1 MRTFG
6 GFKSGDRF
14 FHGELRGDD
23 VHVLAKPYWV
33 EVQPTGQVLPL
44 ATLHIDLPVAPS
56 KLMAVGLNYAD
67 HIAEMKRT
75 PLGTPLIWFKAPSS
89 VLPDNG
95 AIEIAFPEHQTDFEA
110 ELAVVIGKTAKNVAV
125 ERALDFVFGYTIGL
139 DISDRDLQK
148 TEKQFGRSKSFDT
161 YTPIGPFVYADVD
174 VSDVSL
180 ELSQNGELRQS
191 TRTSRMIY
199 SVPEIISFASQS
211 LTLLPGDVILTGTPA
226 GVGPIHDGDQL
237 EAAIENWPVCA
248 IAFRSPSAL
257 RAAVLK
263 KAQLFQL
270 ETLVLHPSSRDI
282 SNDRCDL
289 DARVAEKNE
298 KFCSTRD
305 QFVCDK
311 RKPVSKSN
319 WSVQTPAST
328 MKTLLATCL
337 CTLAFAAISLAQ
349 TSPSAQAPPA
359 AGTNPAA
366 RATTNPA
373 AAQQAPATNV
383 PPGQAAAPGQ
393 PAAQQPA
400 AQQPAAPG
408 QPGAVGQP
416 AAPGQPGAVGQPA

>member
-33 EVQPTGQVLPL
+33 EVQPIGQVFPL

-56 KLMAVGLNYAD
+56 KLMAVGLNYTD

-125 ERALDFVFGYTIGL
+125 ECALDFVFGYTIGL

-148 TEKQFGRSKSFDT
+148 TEKQFGRCKSFDT

-180 ELSQNGELRQS
+180 ELWQNGELRQS

-199 SVPEIISFASQS
+199 SVADVISFASQS
-211 LTLLPGDVILTGTPA
+211 LTLFPGDVILTGTPA
-226 GVGPIHDGDQL
+226 GVGPIYDGDQL
-237 EAAIENWPVCA
+237 EIAIENWPRLRNSVS
-248 IAFRSPSAL
+248 IAE
-257 RAAVLK
+257 RASGRDA
-263 KAQLFQL
+263 
-270 ETLVLHPSSRDI
+270 EESSI
-282 SNDRCDL
+282 
-289 DARVAEKNE
+289 
-298 KFCSTRD
+298 
-305 QFVCDK
+305 
-311 RKPVSKSN
+311 
-319 WSVQTPAST
+319 
-328 MKTLLATCL
+328 
-337 CTLAFAAISLAQ
+337 I
-349 TSPSAQAPPA
+349 
-359 AGTNPAA
+359 
-366 RATTNPA
+366 TT
-373 AAQQAPATNV
+373 
-383 PPGQAAAPGQ
+383 
-393 PAAQQPA
+393 
-400 AQQPAAPG
+400 
-408 QPGAVGQP
+408 
-416 AAPGQPGAVGQPA
+416 